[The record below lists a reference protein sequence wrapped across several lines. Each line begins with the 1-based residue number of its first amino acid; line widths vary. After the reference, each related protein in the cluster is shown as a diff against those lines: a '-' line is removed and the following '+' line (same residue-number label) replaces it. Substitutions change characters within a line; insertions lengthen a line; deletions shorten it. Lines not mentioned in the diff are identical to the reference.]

1 MDLLN
6 YNMKVSE
13 VWKEQMIQT
22 LSLIYKDESVEK
34 ITNFVNKVYE
44 ERYKSAEMSIRN
56 IYQYT
61 TGVANPDMT
70 LIDVFGPKQKLLGA
84 NGTLMDNHEENP
96 APTLILIDILKKNR
110 KVFKAAMLK
119 AKGEGN
125 DDEEAAN
132 LRESNAIKIIN
143 NAIYGNQAMEGSL
156 LANIDSAQLITTQ
169 AKNETTEM
177 AWTMEKLLNHN
188 LCFESF
194 NECLLYIKN
203 TIMIDDVLQG
213 RINEFKHLINYYP
226 TTEDLRYRY
235 QEMIESSELPSSF
248 DTEIPY
254 RIIDYLTEDERLLFY
269 YKNNFIEFL
278 DKNPKVLELIQEA
291 IISQSDID
299 LDEIDKLPRNDPK
312 FKELLLVTNIKE
324 IPDSYKGPAEIFI
337 NIMNTFVTN
346 VIPTHERVYKYG
358 KSKRKTIILTDTDS
372 LVLTTRPVVTFF
384 QDKFRDKTNV
394 DTQYFKLKTTMFIGT
409 YLTNVLQQACYIF
422 AKSLNVPEKYIP
434 IVDFKNEFYFSRL
447 VIYPKVKKNYVADNI
462 VQEGNLIPMNKRIS
476 YTGIKTVSGEL
487 NPIITKRI
495 KSEIIEKLIV
505 RNHKIDTIE
514 IFKKIKEM
522 QNEVRREIRLG
533 NKHLGKQIKFRGSG
547 NYGDEILVQ
556 SKPRA
561 CVTWNR
567 IYPEYEIG
575 MGDTVYYYQTTVS
588 TLAEARAK
596 INDLTILKKVE
607 DEIFN
612 INKKYGKEQD
622 FSAFGLKFICVP
634 KTGLPDVLPPWLID
648 IIDIDKLLEDSFKI
662 ITELLPGLNL
672 NLSKANGD
680 RRIISPILS
689 F

>member
-13 VWKEQMIQT
+13 IWKEQMIDT
-22 LSLIYKDESVEK
+22 LSLIYRDESIEK
-34 ITNFVNKVYE
+34 ITNFVNKVYD
-44 ERYKSAEMSIRN
+44 ERYRKAEMDVRN

-61 TGVANPDMT
+61 TGKVDPDNT
-70 LIDVFGPKQKLLGA
+70 LINVFGPKQKLLGA

-96 APTLILIDILKKNR
+96 APTLILIDILKSDR

-132 LRESNAIKIIN
+132 LRESNAIKIVN

-177 AWTMEKLLNHN
+177 AWNMEKLLNHN

-203 TIMIDDVLQG
+203 TITIDDVLQG
-213 RINEFKHLINYYP
+213 RINEFKHLIDYYP
-226 TTEDLRYRY
+226 TIEDLKDRY
-235 QEMIESSELPSSF
+235 QEMIETAEDPSLF
-248 DTEIPY
+248 DTSIAY
-254 RIIDYLTEDERLLFY
+254 QIIDYLTEDERLLFY
-269 YKNNFIEFL
+269 YKNNFITFL
-278 DKNPKVLELIQEA
+278 EKNPKVLDLITEA
-291 IISQSDID
+291 IVSQSEID
-299 LDEIDKLPRNDPK
+299 LNEIDKLPRSDPK

-324 IPDSYKGPAEIFI
+324 IPEPYKSSADVFI
-337 NIMNTFVTN
+337 KVMNTFVTN
-346 VIPTHERVYKYG
+346 VVPTHERVYKYG
-358 KSKRKTIILTDTDS
+358 KSKRRAIILTDTDS

-384 QDKFRDKTNV
+384 RDRFKDKTDVNS
-394 DTQYFKLKTTMFIGT
+394 QYFKLKVTMFIGT
-409 YLTNVLQQACYIF
+409 YLTNVLQQACYMF
-422 AKSLNVPEKYIP
+422 AKSLNVPERYIP

-462 VQEGNLIPMNKRIS
+462 VQEGNLIPINKRIS

-495 KSEIIEKLIV
+495 KEEIIEKLIV
-505 RNHKIDTIE
+505 RNEKIDTIE

-522 QNEVRREIRLG
+522 QNEVRKEIRMG

-547 NYGDEILVQ
+547 QYGSEILEQ
-556 SKPRA
+556 AKPRA

-575 MGDTVYYYQTTVS
+575 MGDTVYYYQTTVL
-588 TLAEARAK
+588 TLSDARK
-596 INDLTILKKVE
+596 QIHDLSILKKVE

-612 INKKYGKEQD
+612 INKKYKKTKD
-622 FSAFGLKFICVP
+622 FSNFGLKFICVP
-634 KTGLPDVLPPWLID
+634 KAGLPDTLPDWLIE
-648 IIDIDKLLEDSFKI
+648 IIDIDKLLEDTFKI

-672 NLSKANGD
+672 NLSKAKGE